1 MLLSIIFTV
10 AVMSVIA
17 GSTFGILYFN
27 EKYEISESFDAWV
40 HEQGLFIEV
49 SSIPAIL
56 ILAILGLVI
65 HDEFGQLMLVVAGV
79 IVIADVI
86 YFIIKSVI
94 KKGFNKEKS
103 IQTFFLLLFV
113 PFLMAAIKTGGIEG
127 TMAVIA
133 IIVFIIIAIVG
144 IWRK

>member
-1 MLLSIIFTV
+1 MLFAVIFV
-10 AVMSVIA
+10 IVVMSVIA
-17 GSTFGILYFN
+17 TVVFGVLYFN
-27 EKYEISESFDAWV
+27 EKYEISERFDDWV
-40 HEQGLFIEV
+40 HENNLFVEV
-49 SSIPAIL
+49 SGIPAIVVFG
-56 ILAILGLVI
+56 ALGLVI
-65 HDEFGQLMLVVAGV
+65 HDEFGQLMLLISGIIA
-79 IVIADVI
+79 IVDVI
-86 YFIIKSVI
+86 YFVVKSVI